1 MMLQTTPRMTDRS
14 KRPPGEALVDLRRR
28 LALLSPRDPARSE
41 VIARAAAAYGV
52 SVWTIYRALREL
64 TRPKSVRR
72 SDHGSTRA
80 APAAA
85 MERYAEII
93 AALKIRTSN
102 KKGRHLSTARAI
114 RLLEEDGVET
124 PEGLVRAPVGLLKR
138 PTIDR
143 LLRASGLD
151 YARVTSPVA
160 AVRFQAK
167 RSNELWQFDMSPS
180 DLKQV
185 EAPLW
190 IEHGRGKP
198 TLMLFSVVDDRS
210 GVAYDEYRCVYGE
223 DAESALRFLFNAM
236 APKPEAELPFQ
247 GIPTTIYMD
256 NGPVS
261 RSKVFQSVMGSLGV
275 RVLTHMPP
283 SQAERRTAARSK
295 GKVERP
301 FRTIKEVHET
311 LYHFHKPKDEAE
323 ANLWLRRALVTYNN
337 GDHRSEPHSRVEDWL
352 KHLPPSGVRVMC
364 SWERFCAFAREPERR
379 TVAGDATVS
388 VEGASYE
395 VEPELAGETVTLWWG
410 LFDQDLYVEFEGK
423 RFGPYQPSRGA
434 IPLYRYRKYQK
445 SRAEE
450 RLDKVVRLADQL
462 GLPRAAVSGAD
473 RPLPSLPLGAASMRV
488 RGTPFP
494 EPEAG
499 DIAFPTPLA
508 AKLAISVQLSKP
520 LGSLP
525 DGDRA
530 FIDAL
535 LAETLDRQTV
545 AARVREYFKK
555 AGRG

>member
-1 MMLQTTPRMTDRS
+1 MPRVADRS

-28 LALLSPRDPARSE
+28 LALLSPRDPARTE
-41 VIARAAAAYGV
+41 VITRAAEAYGV

-80 APAAA
+80 VPAAG
-85 MERYAEII
+85 MERYAEIV
-93 AALKIRTSN
+93 AALKIRTTN

-114 RLLEEDGVET
+114 ELLEEDGVET
-124 PEGLVRAPVGLLKR
+124 PEGPVRAPAGLLKR
-138 PTIDR
+138 ATVDR
-143 LLRASGLD
+143 VLRALGLD
-151 YARVTSPVA
+151 HARVTRPVA

-190 IEHGRGKP
+190 IEQGRGKP

-210 GVAYDEYRCVYGE
+210 GVVYDEYRCVYGE

-247 GIPTTIYMD
+247 GIPTAIYMD

-283 SQAERRTAARSK
+283 SEAERRTPARAK

-311 LYHFHKPKDEAE
+311 LYHFHKPTDEAE
-323 ANLWLRRALVTYNN
+323 ANLWMRRALITYNN
-337 GDHRSEPHSRVEDWL
+337 GDHRSEPHSRIEDWL
-352 KHLPPSGVRVMC
+352 KHLPQSGVRAMC

-379 TVAGDATVS
+379 GVAGDATVS
-388 VEGASYE
+388 VEGVSYE

-410 LFDQDLYVEFEGK
+410 LFDQELFVEFEGK

-450 RLDKVVRLADQL
+450 RLDKVVQLADQL
-462 GLPRAAVSGAD
+462 GLPRAAVTGED
-473 RPLPSLPLGAASMRV
+473 RPLPSLPPGAASRQVPRM
-488 RGTPFP
+488 PFP
-494 EPEAG
+494 EPTA
-499 DIAFPTPLA
+499 DVVFPTPLA
-508 AKLAISVQLSKP
+508 AKLAISVQLSRP
-520 LGSLP
+520 LGGLSEP
-525 DGDRA
+525 DRA

-535 LAETLDRQTV
+535 LTETLDRDTV
-545 AARVREYFKK
+545 AARVREHFRT